1 LANKYAKRPVF
12 LNSLLA
18 DLLLCST
25 VVVTICFVLT
35 HLNLFICG
43 YEEDTLLQFESVL
56 SLHCCMSDY
65 ILHVIFLLARRKEI

>member
-1 LANKYAKRPVF
+1 MFSFTFNGCLANKYAKHPVF

-18 DLLLCST
+18 DLLFCST

-43 YEEDTLLQFESVL
+43 YEEDTLVICNQHIAASVTVL
-56 SLHCCMSDY
+56 
-65 ILHVIFLLARRKEI
+65 